1 MSISGVSNDGTSY
14 YHSSVSKTDT
24 EQTTFSLDESEE
36 KVQKSESEEK
46 KFPGNTLAELFEAL
60 SNGKVKANSIPVVN
74 QIVSAKNPED
84 GKIYL
89 TCFTDQKITCIAP
102 DGSGKKVWEMEITPD
117 QADKVKDFFAQY
129 TPSKWAKEY
138 YSGEELGQATTE
150 SFWHKLFEKRDVYER
165 TAVVGE
171 TEQLPSEEDVT
182 ETEKVTDIGVAS
194 LPNGVSFYFNNDTGE
209 VSCVNDHDSRPG
221 RQVMWRKML
230 SSEEMARCDK
240 LFDNYKD
247 ETAGHF
253 VFRYKAYLKHEKFW
267 DMYLDGRV
275 DLSTL
280 IQEDAALSDDELYN
294 NFLRDMANK
303 DH

>member
-1 MSISGVSNDGTSY
+1 MSISGVSNDSASY

-36 KVQKSESEEK
+36 KVQKAESEEK

-138 YSGEELGQATTE
+138 YSGEELGQATME
-150 SFWHKLFEKRDVYER
+150 SFWHELLEK
-165 TAVVGE
+165 
-171 TEQLPSEEDVT
+171 T

-209 VSCVNDHDSRPG
+209 VSCVNDNDSRPG
-221 RQVMWRKML
+221 RQVMWSKIL
-230 SSEEMARCDK
+230 SSEGMARCDK

-267 DMYLDGRV
+267 DMYLDGKV
-275 DLSTL
+275 DLAAL
-280 IQEDAALSDDELYN
+280 VQEDSALSDDELYN
-294 NFLRDMANK
+294 KFLRDMANK